1 MGIVTVAGC
10 SYPNAWDATA
20 VPIPT
25 ALCTWN
31 TCEKEGAGPFPC

>member
-1 MGIVTVAGC
+1 MGIFTVAGC